1 MAGNSGSNDGGTVDG
16 CARGDLAGIGVPVG
30 TVATASTS
38 LAADSGPD
46 KAIDGDTTTRWNAGT
61 FTGWITLTFPAP
73 VAISGVRLHVHAS
86 PETTESY
93 VVTSSSST
101 TAIGSQTADVTPQ
114 PGVVLP
120 DILVTPGT
128 YSSITITV
136 DGGTSWV
143 AIDAIW
149 LLPFACP

>member
-1 MAGNSGSNDGGTVDG
+1 M
-16 CARGDLAGIGVPVG
+16 G

-38 LAADSGPD
+38 LAADATPD

-61 FTGWITLTFPAP
+61 STGWITLTFPTP
-73 VAISGVRLHVHAS
+73 VAISGVRLHVHGV
-86 PETTESY
+86 PETAETY
-93 VVTSSSST
+93 TVTGPSST
-101 TAIGSQTADVTPQ
+101 TAIGFQMADVPPQ

-120 DILVTPGT
+120 DILVTPGS

-136 DGGTSWV
+136 DGGAAWV

-149 LLPFACP
+149 ILPFACS